1 MRGNTTEYQLC
12 FNALTLAFANGR
24 NVVDARIVNEV
35 LQDLDVEI
43 LGSDEGDIVA
53 VGPRSKP
60 GDFTDPAPLMDGRG
74 YGDSKW
80 LGQDIISGNLK
91 LLCKIGAES
100 DVHDPGTELTQL

>member
-24 NVVDARIVNEV
+24 NVVDARIVN
-35 LQDLDVEI
+35 
-43 LGSDEGDIVA
+43 IVA